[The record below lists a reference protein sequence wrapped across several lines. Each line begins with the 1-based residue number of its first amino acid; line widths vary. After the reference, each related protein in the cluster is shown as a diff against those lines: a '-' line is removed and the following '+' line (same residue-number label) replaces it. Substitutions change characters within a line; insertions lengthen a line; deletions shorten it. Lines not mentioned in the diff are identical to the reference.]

1 MAKRKT
7 GARHPCGK
15 LVQPTAQQRAEI
27 EARKAR
33 QETAFVQNQPHRRD
47 FDRADDPWLES
58 ELGRFCRLKKLRRE
72 LFDSAIEWA
81 NIVRLYRVAWGAPVD
96 EHHGGAGSGQ
106 GPSAATVAAWKAQ
119 MIAIEEAL
127 YGDAGTNKAR
137 YAATKGLVLDGRP
150 VSREL
155 EPFVI
160 DGLRIVAIELGGMT
174 AREAPHHSE
183 AA

>member
-7 GARHPCGK
+7 GERHPCGK
-15 LVQPTAQQRAEI
+15 LKQPNAQERADI
-27 EARKAR
+27 AARKAR
-33 QETAFVQNQPHRRD
+33 QETAFVENQPHRRD
-47 FDRADDPWLES
+47 FADKSDPWLES
-58 ELGRFCRLKKLRRE
+58 ELGRFCRLRKLRRE
-72 LFDSAIEWA
+72 LFDAAMEWA

-96 EHHGGAGSGQ
+96 EHHGGPGSGQ
-106 GPSAATVAAWKAQ
+106 GPSGATLAAWKAQ
-119 MIAIEEAL
+119 MLSIEEAL

-137 YAATKGLVLDGRP
+137 YAATKALVLDGKAP
-150 VSREL
+150 SREL
-155 EPFVI
+155 EQFAI